1 MFRVSQSEFE
11 ELVNKAIDALPKKYL
26 ARLNNVVI
34 VTEDEPTPEQRIKL
48 HLHNGQ
54 TLYGLY
60 EGIPMTQRGTNYNMV
75 LPDKITIFKLPIE
88 YGANN
93 YTELQEQVRH
103 TLWHEVAHFFGLN
116 HDAIY
121 QRDGTHPPEK

>member
-11 ELVNKAIDALPKKYL
+11 ELVNHAIDALPKKYL
-26 ARLNNVVI
+26 KKLNNVVI
-34 VTEDEPTPEQRIKL
+34 VTEDKPTPEQHSKL
-48 HLHNGQ
+48 HLHNGE

-60 EGIPMTQRGTNYNMV
+60 EGIPMTQRGTNYSMV

-93 YTELQEQVRH
+93 FSELKEQVRH

-121 QRDGTHPPEK
+121 ERDGTRPTKK